1 MVEAVFSAVGGGRT
15 VGRLVG
21 RGGRTVGGGRAVM
34 GWWDEWKSSR
44 LASLL
49 QPDPSVGGFCWRGRF
64 PLARQL
70 PYAQRLFVGATQVAS
85 FLVEPAHRQT
95 QRGPFPFARWL
106 FVGATQVASFSYST
120 SGRGIHPL
128 PFFRRQRIHAGDF
141 GFCRHLAR
149 ARSRRPLPGRVQNAQ
164 NAHHVA
170 GQVINQDVIA
180 MRYQFA
186 GAGNATRPAQVGMI
200 EQQTCFHS
208 ENNSSRASAAAG
220 ACWAMYSRIAFRS
233 VCAGRVHTSLT
244 T

>member
-1 MVEAVFSAVGGGRT
+1 MGR
-15 VGRLVG
+15 RN
-21 RGGRTVGGGRAVM
+21 
-34 GWWDEWKSSR
+34 EWKSSR

-49 QPDPSVGGFCWRGRF
+49 QPDRAGVGFVGVVGFRWFGESPS
-64 PLARQL
+64 ARQL
-70 PYAQRLFVGATQVAS
+70 PYARPHFEGATQVAS
-85 FLVEPAHRQT
+85 FLVEPAHSQT
-95 QRGPFPFARWL
+95 QRGPFLFARWL

-200 EQQTCFHS
+200 EQQTCF
-208 ENNSSRASAAAG
+208 
-220 ACWAMYSRIAFRS
+220 
-233 VCAGRVHTSLT
+233 L
-244 T
+244 

>member
-1 MVEAVFSAVGGGRT
+1 MGR
-15 VGRLVG
+15 RN
-21 RGGRTVGGGRAVM
+21 
-34 GWWDEWKSSR
+34 EWKSSR

-49 QPDPSVGGFCWRGRF
+49 QPDRAGVGFVGVVGFRWFGES

-85 FLVEPAHRQT
+85 LLVESAHRQT
-95 QRGPFPFARWL
+95 QRGPFLFARWHFVGATQVASLSVEPAHSQTQRGPFLFARWL

-200 EQQTCFHS
+200 EQQTCF
-208 ENNSSRASAAAG
+208 
-220 ACWAMYSRIAFRS
+220 
-233 VCAGRVHTSLT
+233 L
-244 T
+244 

>member
-1 MVEAVFSAVGGGRT
+1 MGR
-15 VGRLVG
+15 RN
-21 RGGRTVGGGRAVM
+21 
-34 GWWDEWKSSR
+34 EWKSSR

-49 QPDPSVGGFCWRGRF
+49 QPDRAGVGFVGVVGFRWFGESPS
-64 PLARQL
+64 ARQL
-70 PYAQRLFVGATQVAS
+70 PYAQRF
-85 FLVEPAHRQT
+85 
-95 QRGPFPFARWL
+95 

-200 EQQTCFHS
+200 EQQTCF
-208 ENNSSRASAAAG
+208 
-220 ACWAMYSRIAFRS
+220 
-233 VCAGRVHTSLT
+233 L
-244 T
+244 

>member
-1 MVEAVFSAVGGGRT
+1 MLTMWVWSRRRWSASPMSAEGWVVEAVFSV
-15 VGRLVG
+15 
-21 RGGRTVGGGRAVM
+21 VGGGRAAR
-34 GWWDEWKSSR
+34 GWWGEWKGSR

-70 PYAQRLFVGATQVAS
+70 PYARPHFVGATQVAS
-85 FLVEPAHRQT
+85 FSVEPAHRQT

-149 ARSRRPLPGRVQNAQ
+149 ARSRRPLPGRPSSTVKR
-164 NAHHVA
+164 VS
-170 GQVINQDVIA
+170 
-180 MRYQFA
+180 Y
-186 GAGNATRPAQVGMI
+186 
-200 EQQTCFHS
+200 CF
-208 ENNSSRASAAAG
+208 
-220 ACWAMYSRIAFRS
+220 I
-233 VCAGRVHTSLT
+233 
-244 T
+244 